1 MLTKG
6 EWDGILF
13 KHPRDT
19 GAAGPWK
26 LNNEEIGPERF
37 IWERRPVGRLGVL
50 EQKEKERIE
59 YVSMRFVEELE
70 SSK

>member
-1 MLTKG
+1 MVFCLSTR
-6 EWDGILF
+6 EM
-13 KHPRDT
+13 RAQT
-19 GAAGPWK
+19 GPWK

-37 IWERRPVGRLGVL
+37 FWERRPVGRLEVL